1 MQIHQLRLVN
11 FRQHEDTTL
20 AFEKGMTGVIG
31 PNGAG
36 KTTLLEGLAW
46 ALYGTRAARGTVEGI
61 RRRNAPPRARVEVSV
76 EFSLGAH
83 RYRVV
88 RTLHGAELFQDGE
101 PDPIANSASA
111 VTERLNRIIG
121 MTREEFFNTYF
132 TGQKELAIMGA
143 MTPMEREKFL
153 SQVLG
158 YERLTEV
165 QRRLSG
171 DRSTL
176 RGQLSAIESLLAGAA
191 TLADEEGSAR
201 GRFATAEEA
210 GRRAGEGLVAAEAEH
225 ARVRPLWQALQQ
237 LHDTVR
243 SLESDLRV
251 AEQQVTDSRDA
262 FTRLD
267 RDLAEALT
275 IRQRLDQ
282 LAPLV
287 APVAGLQAERER
299 LDVLAARVA
308 HRREALGQAGELK
321 RRIAAIDERLGG
333 LPTPE
338 AVAAIRA
345 TLEVRR
351 GGLDAAATLAEE
363 RRTHWVRERQDVETK
378 AAQLTDQG
386 RDLKAQLQALQK
398 AGPDGACPT
407 CNRPLGASYAEVVGD
422 LKAQIN
428 EVGANFRFYRSR
440 VKQLEKEPKEVS
452 EADRSRERLQAEM
465 QQATADLSRAETR
478 EQARVTL
485 TAERAAHV
493 ARVTELEGVLSA
505 VAEEYDDARHAAVR
519 AELERLEPMRA
530 EFERLSGSTDRAAR
544 LATEAAAAEGELTRR
559 EARVTDLRRQLLE
572 SGWSAD
578 EFARVQVSLDAAE
591 RHRHEAQLAVVKAA
605 GDREN
610 ARAEL
615 RRIEERRTE
624 RERQAAEARRVELML
639 MQNQELD
646 RAVADLRTDLN
657 ETLRPDL
664 SDLGSQLLADL
675 TMGRYTVFELDE
687 DYAPTIVDDGE
698 PQHVLSGGEEDIVS
712 LALRLSISQMIA
724 ERAGQPLSLLVLDE
738 VFGSLDEERRG
749 AVIELLRRL
758 ADRFPQVI
766 LITHIDS
773 VREGFDRVFRLDYDV
788 ERGVVRVRNESGGG
802 QDAAA

>member
-20 AFEKGMTGVIG
+20 SFAPGLTGVIG

-61 RRRNAPPRARVEVSV
+61 RRRNAPPRARVEVTV

-88 RTLHGAELFQDGE
+88 RTLHGAELFQDGDA
-101 PDPIANSASA
+101 DPIANSASA

-171 DRSTL
+171 DRSSL

-191 TLADEEGSAR
+191 TLADEESAAR
-201 GRFATAEEA
+201 GRLAAAVEA
-210 GRRAGEGLVAAEAEH
+210 GRLAGEGLVAAEAEH
-225 ARVRPLWQALQQ
+225 ARVRPLWQAMQQ

-251 AEQQVTDSRDA
+251 AEQQVTDGRDA

-275 IRQRLDQ
+275 IRQRLDH

-299 LDVLAARVA
+299 LDGLAARVA

-321 RRIAAIDERLGG
+321 RRIAAIDERLGA

-351 GGLDAAATLAEE
+351 KALDESVSLAEE
-363 RRTHWVRERQDVETK
+363 RRTHWVRERQDAETK

-407 CNRPLGASYAEVVGD
+407 CNRPLGASYTEVVSD

-440 VKQLEKEPKEVS
+440 VKQLEKAPKEVS

-465 QQATADLSRAETR
+465 QEATADVSRAETR
-478 EQARVTL
+478 AQSRASLTSERV
-485 TAERAAHV
+485 AHV
-493 ARVTELEGVLSA
+493 ARVTELEAVLSG
-505 VAEEYDDARHAAVR
+505 VAEDYDDARHAAVR

-530 EFERLSGSTDRAAR
+530 EFERLTGGADRASR
-544 LATEAAAAEGELTRR
+544 LATEAAAAEAELTRR
-559 EARVTDLRRQLLE
+559 EARVTDLRRRLLE

-578 EFARVQVSLDAAE
+578 EFARVQVSLEAAE
-591 RHRHEAQLAVVKAA
+591 RARHDAQLAVVKAA
-605 GDREN
+605 GDQEN

-615 RRIEERRTE
+615 RRIEERRAE

-639 MQNQELD
+639 LQNQELD

-698 PQHVLSGGEEDIVS
+698 PQHVLSGGEEDVVS

-738 VFGSLDEERRG
+738 VFGSLDEERRS
-749 AVIELLRRL
+749 AVIDLLRRL

-788 ERGVVRVRNESGGG
+788 ERGVVRVREDSNRG